1 MYSGRAP
8 VAHILVLFRLEC
20 IFKFLSDCRNEELTF
35 ALAGPTDKISS
46 GYLSVRRSKYEQEQE
61 GVSEASD
68 SI

>member
-1 MYSGRAP
+1 MYVCYTRKITGFLR
-8 VAHILVLFRLEC
+8 LLEC

>member
-1 MYSGRAP
+1 MYVCYTRKITGFFK
-8 VAHILVLFRLEC
+8 VLEC

>member
-1 MYSGRAP
+1 M
-8 VAHILVLFRLEC
+8 LEC

>member
-1 MYSGRAP
+1 MHSKRPPDMGGLWNAQ
-8 VAHILVLFRLEC
+8 LEC